1 MSDFNKKTD
10 DAMATLQMLEDAV
23 AKSAGAYDDLRKRA
37 DDLYEDR
44 IAQIAKANGGDVGR
58 AHGLAV
64 NDEIASRAYAVS
76 QELAEK
82 QEHAYEAGGQIAR
95 YVG

>member
-1 MSDFNKKTD
+1 MSDFDKKTD
-10 DAMATLQMLEDAV
+10 DAMAKLDMIEQAI

-44 IAQIAKANGGDVGR
+44 IAQLAQVHKVNVSR

-64 NDEIASRAYAVS
+64 SDPIASRAYAVS
-76 QELAEK
+76 QELAER
-82 QEHAYEAGGQIAR
+82 QQDAHEGGSHMAAYVE
-95 YVG
+95 

>member
-1 MSDFNKKTD
+1 MSGYQKKAD
-10 DAMATLQMLEDAV
+10 DALNMLETLEDAV
-23 AKSAGAYDDLRKRA
+23 AKSASGYDDLRKRA

-44 IAQIAKANGGDVGR
+44 IAQLAKANGGDLSK

-64 NDEIASRAYAVS
+64 TDEIASRAYAVS

-82 QEHAYEAGGQIAR
+82 QEHAYEAGGQIAA